1 LLRIDYP
8 TPRTSPDE
16 KQIATII
23 FVISG
28 SLTSLAG
35 AAPSSKK
42 AVDPDDLAMM
52 RRIDGRYLAAPF
64 YASRPMLAVLR
75 PGAGQRTEVDPK
87 IPPQAF

>member
-23 FVISG
+23 FMMSA
-28 SLTSLAG
+28 SLTCLAG

-52 RRIDGRYLAAPF
+52 RRIDGQYLTAPF
-64 YASRPMLAVLR
+64 YASRPMLAVVR
-75 PGAGQRTEVDPK
+75 RGAGQ
-87 IPPQAF
+87 